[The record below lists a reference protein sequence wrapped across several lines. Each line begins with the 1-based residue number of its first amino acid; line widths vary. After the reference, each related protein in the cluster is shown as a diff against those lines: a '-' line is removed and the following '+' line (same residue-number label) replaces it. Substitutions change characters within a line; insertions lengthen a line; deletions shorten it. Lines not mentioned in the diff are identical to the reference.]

1 MAERNEQ
8 FLNHRAMV
16 AATALRALRLSQDR
30 SGGITRFAAV
40 FRHAKRFTWRLPPV
54 DDIP

>member
-1 MAERNEQ
+1 MVERNEQ
-8 FLNHRAMV
+8 FRNHRAMV